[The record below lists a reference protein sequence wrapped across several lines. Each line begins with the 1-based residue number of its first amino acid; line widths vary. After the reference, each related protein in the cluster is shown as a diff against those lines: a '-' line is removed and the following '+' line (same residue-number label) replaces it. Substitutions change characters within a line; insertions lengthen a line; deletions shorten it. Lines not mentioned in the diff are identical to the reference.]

1 MRCVATGIVLL
12 SCAFAAPATAWSD
25 MPSLLSALGLGG
37 YSYGERP
44 PGFVGHTVHGQSLSL
59 ADLRG
64 KVVVLNFWA
73 TWCPPCGAE
82 MALLEDLGRNFGVQ
96 HLAVVAVNVR
106 ESSPLV
112 RGYVE
117 TLGLT
122 FFVLVDPKG
131 EIQRLYGVIG
141 LPTTFLIARDGR
153 AVARAIGPRDWAGSR
168 SLRLLRTLVDEPAPP
183 AVP

>member
-1 MRCVATGIVLL
+1 
-12 SCAFAAPATAWSD
+12 
-25 MPSLLSALGLGG
+25 
-37 YSYGERP
+37 
-44 PGFVGHTVHGQSLSL
+44 
-59 ADLRG
+59 
-64 KVVVLNFWA
+64 
-73 TWCPPCGAE
+73 
-82 MALLEDLGRNFGVQ
+82 MALLEDLGRKFGVQ

-112 RGYVE
+112 RGHVE
-117 TLGLT
+117 TLGFT

-168 SLRLLRTLVDEPAPP
+168 SLRLLRTLVDEPASP
-183 AVP
+183 AVR